1 MFKNKKN
8 EKTKNIN
15 NDKIKEQKNVLMD
28 EGEKKER
35 KIMKRIA
42 LVCALVAVVGGSFY
56 GGMSYGRLLPA
67 SHRYYSNSQVYA
79 TVGDTDITGKDIKSV
94 MEPIFY
100 SNGLQKLT
108 DSQISTYESTMLE
121 YLVNIEVLYKEAK
134 ESNVEVTDDQV
145 NENYETTISN
155 INSQYNLSE
164 EEYFEKFNLTEEKLK
179 QRIKKELMGAKYLE
193 EYSNVS
199 EDEARNYFEKNK
211 NDYKQIRASHI
222 LISNYDSNNKEV
234 SDDKKEENKKTA
246 EEVLKLALDGEDFAT
261 LAKEYSDDSSASK
274 GGDLGYF
281 NTGEMEEAFETAA
294 YKLNVNEYTTTPVET
309 SYGYHI
315 IMKTGQK
322 DKPSYKKSKDSIKE
336 KLVDE
341 KKDNDSTISAKA
353 MIALRKKYNIKI
365 KDKTVKNDY
374 NSYIKNATTTT
385 TTTTA
390 SSNK

>member
-1 MFKNKKN
+1 
-8 EKTKNIN
+8 
-15 NDKIKEQKNVLMD
+15 
-28 EGEKKER
+28 
-35 KIMKRIA
+35 
-42 LVCALVAVVGGSFY
+42 
-56 GGMSYGRLLPA
+56 
-67 SHRYYSNSQVYA
+67 
-79 TVGDTDITGKDIKSV
+79 
-94 MEPIFY
+94 
-100 SNGLQKLT
+100 
-108 DSQISTYESTMLE
+108 MLE

-274 GGDLGYF
+274 DGDLGYF
-281 NTGEMEEAFETAA
+281 TQDEMVSAFSKAAFSLKTGEI
-294 YKLNVNEYTTTPVET
+294 YNKVVET
-309 SYGYHI
+309 SSGYHI
-315 IMKTGQK
+315 IKKTGEK
-322 DKPSYKKSKDSIKE
+322 DQDFDDVKDDLIKTLE
-336 KLVDE
+336 
-341 KKDNDSTISAKA
+341 STKQSTL
-353 MIALRKKYNIKI
+353 MQDLYTKY
-365 KDKTVKNDY
+365 DVQ
-374 NSYIKNATTTT
+374 IKNQ
-385 TTTTA
+385 
-390 SSNK
+390 

>member
-1 MFKNKKN
+1 MFKKKKN
-8 EKTKNIN
+8 ENKKTQNIN
-15 NDKIKEQKNVLMD
+15 NDKIKEQKTVLMD

-67 SHRYYSNSQVYA
+67 SYRYYSNSQVYA

-134 ESNVEVTDDQV
+134 ANNVEVTDDQV

-164 EEYFEKFNLTEEKLK
+164 EEYFEKFNLTEDKLK

-199 EDEARNYFEKNK
+199 EDEAKNYFEKNK

-222 LISNYDSNNKEV
+222 LISNYDSDNKEV

-261 LAKEYSDDSSASK
+261 LAKEYSDDSSASD

-281 NTGEMEEAFETAA
+281 TQDDMVSAFSKAAFSLKTGEI
-294 YKLNVNEYTTTPVET
+294 YDKVVET
-309 SYGYHI
+309 SSGYHI
-315 IMKTGQK
+315 IKKTGEK
-322 DKPSYKKSKDSIKE
+322 DQDFDDVKDDLIKTLE
-336 KLVDE
+336 
-341 KKDNDSTISAKA
+341 STKQSTL
-353 MIALRKKYNIKI
+353 MQDLYTKY
-365 KDKTVKNDY
+365 DVQ
-374 NSYIKNATTTT
+374 IKNQ
-385 TTTTA
+385 
-390 SSNK
+390 

>member
-164 EEYFEKFNLTEEKLK
+164 EEYFKKFNLTEEKLK

-222 LISNYDSNNKEV
+222 LISNYDSNNKE
-234 SDDKKEENKKTA
+234 
-246 EEVLKLALDGEDFAT
+246 ALDGEDFAT

-281 NTGEMEEAFETAA
+281 TQDEMVSAFSKAAFSLKTGEI
-294 YKLNVNEYTTTPVET
+294 YNKVVET
-309 SYGYHI
+309 SSGYHI
-315 IMKTGQK
+315 IKKTGEK
-322 DKPSYKKSKDSIKE
+322 DQDFDDVKDDLIKTLE
-336 KLVDE
+336 
-341 KKDNDSTISAKA
+341 STKQNTL
-353 MIALRKKYNIKI
+353 MQDLYTKY
-365 KDKTVKNDY
+365 DVQ
-374 NSYIKNATTTT
+374 IKNQ
-385 TTTTA
+385 
-390 SSNK
+390 

>member
-164 EEYFEKFNLTEEKLK
+164 EEYFKKFNLTEEKLK

-222 LISNYDSNNKEV
+222 LISNYDSNNTAV

-281 NTGEMEEAFETAA
+281 TQDEMVSAFSKAAFSLKTGEI
-294 YKLNVNEYTTTPVET
+294 YNKVVET
-309 SYGYHI
+309 SSGYHI
-315 IMKTGQK
+315 IKKTGEK
-322 DKPSYKKSKDSIKE
+322 DQDFDDVKDDLIKTLE
-336 KLVDE
+336 
-341 KKDNDSTISAKA
+341 STKQSTL
-353 MIALRKKYNIKI
+353 MQDLYTKYN
-365 KDKTVKNDY
+365 VQ
-374 NSYIKNATTTT
+374 IKNQ
-385 TTTTA
+385 
-390 SSNK
+390 